1 MMIELYNRFVES
13 YLKKIKNRNDLKAFF
28 QFGSIKCPGISD
40 LDLIIVFKE
49 SIDNGNVYR
58 DLFWETVK
66 ENENYRRIIIHEP
79 YFIVENLFEDLTKH
93 HYIREE
99 DLKILYNNDFYYNIK
114 KIDNMEKLIINSE
127 FIYSRLIQF
136 LLSYTTKN
144 YNLKYLLVRGNSIR
158 HSLKLYKDSFP
169 EENIELTSL
178 EKINYL
184 REEFKKNKMLEI
196 SENEIDDLFKQNIN
210 DFAKIFILSNAKII
224 ENNFYYIKYN
234 KNYKYEYSENIS
246 INFTNK
252 LGISLDNNNKIV
264 INLDNGIIPIIGL
277 YKNYSK
283 YVRKYFDVDLEYS
296 IKNQKLLELIKRR
309 VYFIN
314 NYWNFNKKCFGFKIG
329 SLGFPMFLNPNHIN
343 V

>member
-1 MMIELYNRFVES
+1 MIELYNRFVES

-224 ENNFYYIKYN
+224 NMN
-234 KNYKYEYSENIS
+234 
-246 INFTNK
+246 TV
-252 LGISLDNNNKIV
+252 KI
-264 INLDNGIIPIIGL
+264 
-277 YKNYSK
+277 
-283 YVRKYFDVDLEYS
+283 
-296 IKNQKLLELIKRR
+296 
-309 VYFIN
+309 
-314 NYWNFNKKCFGFKIG
+314 
-329 SLGFPMFLNPNHIN
+329 
-343 V
+343 